1 MAAFV
6 RKVPR
11 GEFEARVWVLGN
23 LSGKVEMDMFGG
35 LTKTSSRIA
44 IAAALGLTFGGY
56 TLSYSPANAA
66 DFGGDCC
73 ADLEERVA
81 ELEATTVRKG
91 NKKVSVTLSGWVVKS
106 MNFWDDGRISSFAV
120 GDKDADLASR
130 FAITGNAT
138 IAPGW
143 TGGFNITVVAPG
155 NTFGIFGNQFQEF
168 ENPVNGGVQGATDH
182 GAIRTLYSYI
192 YIKSD
197 TLGALNWGYLSP
209 ASDNPAVLADISGTV
224 IESNAVFFEG
234 AGFLLRPKGALGNAY
249 DSLSAISLLNL
260 TNCTNGGGG
269 VGADCFGAPR
279 PAVRYDSPTWGGF
292 RFETS
297 YGTVETERTPD
308 HNFWDIAVF
317 YTADWN
323 SIKLSAAYAYTHLEH
338 SIGANC
344 NASFGPTSS
353 NCGDDQLHQVG
364 ASIMHK
370 PSGLGI
376 YGLWQTEL
384 VDGSFFAPYRD
395 SGQQGIEDT
404 EVWYVKPFWRK
415 AWSPI
420 GATVL
425 YGEYGR
431 YDDQFAGLAGSDLC
445 FGGFG
450 TGQLGNSAACGI
462 VVNGGL
468 NTAFMDS
475 SKVERWGLG
484 VVQEIDSA
492 AMHVWARWQHQEAEA
507 TLKICD
513 LGNNCFDS
521 SNFDSQK
528 VGFND
533 WDLFQIGGI
542 IFF

>member
-1 MAAFV
+1 MAGFRPDDAEGHI
-6 RKVPR
+6 RS
-11 GEFEARVWVLGN
+11 ESLGF
-23 LSGKVEMDMFGG
+23 LAIYQGKVEMDMFGG

-44 IAAALGLTFGGY
+44 IAAALGLMLGGFAFKA
-56 TLSYSPANAA
+56 TPAMAA
-66 DFGGDCC
+66 DLGGDCC

-91 NKKVSVTLSGWVVKS
+91 NKKVSVTISGWVVKS
-106 MNFWDDGRISSFAV
+106 MNFWDDGDESSFVV

-130 FAITGNAT
+130 FAITGSAT

-143 TGGFNITVVAPG
+143 SAGYKLTIVAPG
-155 NTFGIFGNQFQEF
+155 GNPSGDGGMFGILASQVDETFS
-168 ENPVNGGVQGATDH
+168 PLDH
-182 GAIRTLYSYI
+182 DIRTLYSYI

-209 ASDNPAVLADISGTV
+209 ASDNPAVLADISGTI

-234 AGFLLRPKGALGNAY
+234 AGFFLRPSGTNQNSFAG
-249 DSLSAISLLNL
+249 LSSVPWIAFMTCSAN
-260 TNCTNGGGG
+260 GG

-297 YGTVETERTPD
+297 YGTVENNLPTPD

-323 SIKLSAAYAYTHLEH
+323 SIKLSAAYAYTHTEGNL
-338 SIGANC
+338 SGAFAN
-344 NASFGPTSS
+344 TD
-353 NCGDDQLHQVG
+353 GDTNLHQIG

-376 YGLWQTEL
+376 YGLYQHEE
-384 VDGSFFAPYRD
+384 VDGRYFLAGGAAFTSFGANGLSLP
-395 SGQQGIEDT
+395 DT
-404 EVWYVKPFWRK
+404 DVWYLKPFWRK

-425 YGEYGR
+425 YGEYGQ
-431 YDDQFAGLAGSDLC
+431 YTDQFGAIAGVDVENTLNFTSCNFPNTFDCYVTGSEV
-445 FGGFG
+445 
-450 TGQLGNSAACGI
+450 Q
-462 VVNGGL
+462 
-468 NTAFMDS
+468 
-475 SKVERWGLG
+475 RWGLG

-492 AMHVWARWQHQEAEA
+492 AMHVWLRWQHQELDVDFTGFGGA
-507 TLKICD
+507 TCGAGSCKVKQS
-513 LGNNCFDS
+513 FD
-521 SNFDSQK
+521 
-528 VGFND
+528 D
-533 WDLFQIGGI
+533 WDLFQAGGV

>member
-1 MAAFV
+1 
-6 RKVPR
+6 
-11 GEFEARVWVLGN
+11 
-23 LSGKVEMDMFGG
+23 MFGG

-44 IAAALGLTFGGY
+44 IAAAFGLMLGGFAFKAT
-56 TLSYSPANAA
+56 PAQAA
-66 DFGGDCC
+66 DLGGDCC

-106 MNFWDDGRISSFAV
+106 MNFWDDGEISSFVV

-130 FAITGNAT
+130 FAITGSAT

-143 TGGFNITVVAPG
+143 SGGYNITVVAPG
-155 NTFGIFGNQFQEF
+155 DTFGIFADQFDEF
-168 ENPVNGGVQGATDH
+168 DSVANPEQNT
-182 GAIRTLYSYI
+182 AIRTLYSYI

-197 TLGALNWGYLSP
+197 TWGALNWGYLSP

-234 AGFLLRPKGALGNAY
+234 AGFFLRPNGALGDDYA
-249 DSLSAISLLNL
+249 SLSTLSLLNL

-297 YGTVETERTPD
+297 YGTVEVPNTPD

-323 SIKLSAAYAYTHLEH
+323 SIKLSAAYAYTNLET

-344 NASFGPTSS
+344 NASFGG
-353 NCGDDQLHQVG
+353 CGDDQLHQVG

-395 SGQQGIEDT
+395 SGQQDIEDT

-415 AWSPI
+415 VWWAA

-425 YGEYGR
+425 YGEYGQ
-431 YDDQFAGLAGSDLC
+431 YDDQFAGLAGNNLC
-445 FGGFG
+445 G
-450 TGQLGNSAACGI
+450 TFQLGNSTACNQFFNVGY
-462 VVNGGL
+462 
-468 NTAFMDS
+468 MDS
-475 SKVERWGLG
+475 SEVQRWGLG

-507 TLKICD
+507 TVKICD
-513 LGNNCFDS
+513 AGDFCGVGS
-521 SNFDSQK
+521 SNFESQK
-528 VGFND
+528 VDFND

>member
-1 MAAFV
+1 
-6 RKVPR
+6 
-11 GEFEARVWVLGN
+11 
-23 LSGKVEMDMFGG
+23 MDMFGG
-35 LTKTSSRIA
+35 LTRTSSRIA
-44 IAAALGLTFGGY
+44 IAAALGLTLGGFAFKA
-56 TLSYSPANAA
+56 TPAKAA
-66 DFGGDCC
+66 DLGGDCC

-91 NKKVSVTLSGWVVKS
+91 NKKVSVTLSGWVVKT
-106 MNFWDDGRISSFAV
+106 MNWWDDGEISSFAV

-130 FAITGNAT
+130 FAITGSAQ

-143 TGGFNITVVAPG
+143 SGGFNITVVAPG
-155 NTFGIFGNQFQEF
+155 DTFGIFANQNQEF
-168 ENPVNGGVQGATDH
+168 RNWVNGGISGSYLGDYNNSGF

-197 TLGALNWGYLSP
+197 TLGTLNWGYLSP

-234 AGFLLRPKGALGNAY
+234 AGFFLRPKGALGSDY
-249 DSLSAISLLNL
+249 GSLAGISLLQL
-260 TNCTNGGGG
+260 TSCTNGGGG

-297 YGTVETERTPD
+297 YGTVETENTPD
-308 HNFWDIAVF
+308 HNFWDVAIF

-323 SIKLSAAYAYTHLEH
+323 SIKLSAAYAYTHEEH
-338 SIGANC
+338 SSGANC
-344 NASFGPTSS
+344 NAFGFFGG
-353 NCGDDQLHQVG
+353 CGEDQLHQVG

-376 YGLWQTEL
+376 YGLWQTEI
-384 VDGSFFAPYRD
+384 VDGLAYAPYRD
-395 SGQQGIEDT
+395 SGATDLEDT
-404 EVWYVKPFWRK
+404 EVWYLKPFWRK

-425 YGEYGR
+425 YGEYGQ
-431 YDDQFAGLAGSDLC
+431 YNDQFGGLYGTNLCGS
-445 FGGFG
+445 GS
-450 TGQLGNSAACGI
+450 LGNSQACF
-462 VVNGGL
+462 NAGGFF
-468 NTAFMDS
+468 NVGYMTES
-475 SKVERWGLG
+475 EVQRWGLG

-492 AMHVWARWQHQEAEA
+492 AMHVFARWQHQEAEA
-507 TLKICD
+507 TLKIC
-513 LGNNCFDS
+513 GEVAGSCFGGPNYNVNNYRNQKVDFDS
-521 SNFDSQK
+521 
-528 VGFND
+528 
-533 WDLFQIGGI
+533 WDLFQVGGI